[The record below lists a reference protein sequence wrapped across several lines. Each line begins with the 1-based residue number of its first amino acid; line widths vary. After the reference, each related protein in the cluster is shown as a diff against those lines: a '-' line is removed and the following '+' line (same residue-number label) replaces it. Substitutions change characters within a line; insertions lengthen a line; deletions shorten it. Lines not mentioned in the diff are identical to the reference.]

1 MTKTP
6 ITRRRTAA
14 LGIAAIVA
22 TSACGGGSFER
33 ADAIDLLVADVDM
46 TQAQA
51 DCTLDTLTQE
61 LGGFGVLEN
70 PDSMSEEEGE
80 VVGEAM
86 LGCLLEA
93 DPVIVDDDQPEAT
106 DDPVDAAGGETP
118 TEEDTVA
125 EEPPPA
131 DPLGGAGDWTAAQLC
146 GLMQG
151 EGVAAVYGTTGTPVP
166 MVDFEDADQSIC
178 SWPDPDSTGA
188 VASTLV
194 RLVEIESTG
203 LIIDG
208 VPVEVPGADEVDYRE
223 VWLPGED
230 FLVVTAGG
238 RELTIRYASSASAGL
253 DLAVAAATEWATRQ
267 SAG

>member
-1 MTKTP
+1 MIKTP
-6 ITRRRTAA
+6 TNRRRTAA

-33 ADAIDLLVADVDM
+33 GDAIDLLVADVDM
-46 TQAQA
+46 TEAQA
-51 DCTLDTLTQE
+51 DCTLDTLTEE

-93 DPVIVDDDQPEAT
+93 DPVVVDDDQPEAT
-106 DDPVDAAGGETP
+106 DDPTEATGGETP
-118 TEEDTVA
+118 DEQPA
-125 EEPPPA
+125 EEPGPA
-131 DPLGGAGDWTAAQLC
+131 EPLGGAGDWTATQLC

-166 MVDFEDADQSIC
+166 MEDFEDPDQSIC
-178 SWPDPDSTGA
+178 SWPDPDSTD
-188 VASTLV
+188 VVPPTLV

-203 LIIDG
+203 LIVDG
-208 VPVEVPGADEVDYRE
+208 VPVDVPGADEVDYRE

-238 RELTIRYASSASAGL
+238 RELTIRYTSGASAGL